1 MSGRLSSRLVVSMG
15 LAASM
20 AGLVGSCKKF
30 SLLQKDENSAKSID
44 AIQNVDSGFR
54 NQIAC
59 GKAQQEN
66 AMIDTAKAYEAS
78 PADARARVYG
88 ALPPLFRKVFPVV
101 EQSFVLSDNIEADC
115 GPVFEK
121 VIKEQKLQV
130 SGSSIGREA
139 CWTMRDKNGAKVP
152 VVYLKKSSETVHNT
166 MIAMA
171 AYAFFEAIDQQIG
184 VKVRAGTPLP
194 AELAQANETNG
205 VWEWYKAFQE
215 DRHQL
220 AKDFL
225 ADLEGQEKSV
235 GLAADKQGIAQTF
248 RARFQIPAG
257 QEVADHDGAQM
268 FFLAELIDTYY
279 CQKKT
284 YDSFVAGP
292 FPKALGTFR
301 RFSAVLQEPFFY
313 VR

>member
-1 MSGRLSSRLVVSMG
+1 MSCHLPSRFVVSAV
-15 LAASM
+15 LAAAAVGVM
-20 AGLVGSCKKF
+20 GSCKKF
-30 SLLQKDENSAKSID
+30 SLLQKDENSAKSIE

-54 NQIAC
+54 NQMAC
-59 GKAQQEN
+59 GKSQQEN
-66 AMIDTAKAYEAS
+66 AMLDMAKAYEAS
-78 PADARARVYG
+78 PEEARARVYG

-101 EQSFVLSDNIEADC
+101 DQSFVLSDNIEADC
-115 GPVFEK
+115 SPVFER
-121 VIKEQKLQV
+121 VIREQKLQV
-130 SGSSIGREA
+130 SGSSIAREA
-139 CWTMRDKNGAKVP
+139 CWTTRDKGGVKVP

-171 AYAFFEAIDQQIG
+171 AYAFFEAIDQEVG

-194 AELAQANETNG
+194 ADLAQANETNG
-205 VWEWYKAFQE
+205 VWEWYKTFQT

-225 ADLEGQEKSV
+225 ADLEGQEKST

-257 QEVADHDGAQM
+257 QEVADHEGAQM

-284 YDSFVAGP
+284 YDSFVTGS
-292 FPKALGTFR
+292 FPKALSTFR